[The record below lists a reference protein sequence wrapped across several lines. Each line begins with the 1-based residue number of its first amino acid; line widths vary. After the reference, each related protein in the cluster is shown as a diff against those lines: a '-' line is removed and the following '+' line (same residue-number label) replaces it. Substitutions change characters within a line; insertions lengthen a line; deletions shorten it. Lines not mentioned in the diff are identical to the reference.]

1 MLHFKGEFGAESFS
15 WVALGVLLDLAE
27 EAEESFGSLSNDGGV
42 DELD

>member
-1 MLHFKGEFGAESFS
+1 MHFEGEFGAESFS

-27 EAEESFGSLSNDGGV
+27 EAEESFGSLSNGGGV